1 MRYQAIFRENGK
13 ETRLTDWTTLREA
26 MQAKRKALASIKA
39 GFGEAC
45 YILAMNPDNRVH
57 AL

>member
-13 ETRLTDWTTLREA
+13 ETRLTGWTTLREA
-26 MQAKRKALASIKA
+26 LQAKRKAINAIKA
-39 GFGEAC
+39 GFGETC
-45 YILAMNPDNRVH
+45 YILASDPDKRVY